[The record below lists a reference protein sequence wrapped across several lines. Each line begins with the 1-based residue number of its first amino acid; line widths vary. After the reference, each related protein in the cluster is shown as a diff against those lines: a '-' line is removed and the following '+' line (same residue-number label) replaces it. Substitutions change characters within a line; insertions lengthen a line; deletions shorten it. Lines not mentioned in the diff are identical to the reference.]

1 MIHDG
6 ARAKALVWRTVL
18 EQVRAMGV
26 RNCALLAYFLVTS
39 PIVLAAETADDPAGT
54 SRAAAPARNNKLPKA
69 KKRVQARADQ
79 AGTTRPSATQ
89 NSTEVKRGSRIQAP
103 DAGRPFEL
111 PADFRNA
118 EATSFRKSN
127 QVRFGISFPTG
138 LFD

>member
-6 ARAKALVWRTVL
+6 ARAKALVCRTVL
-18 EQVRAMGV
+18 EQVRAMAV
-26 RNCALLAYFLVTS
+26 RTGAFLACFLATS
-39 PIVLAAETADDPAGT
+39 PAVLAAETADDPAAI
-54 SRAAAPARNNKLPKA
+54 SRGAAQARNNKLSRA
-69 KKRVQARADQ
+69 KKPAQARADQ
-79 AGTTRPSATQ
+79 AGTTRPSAAQ
-89 NSTEVKRGSRIQAP
+89 NSTEVKRGSRMQAP
-103 DAGRPFEL
+103 DQGRPFEL